1 MLIIV
6 VIIAINI
13 FRFNDGRQAVAAQNW
28 LKQDYIR
35 TTDTNTIEHQDPG
48 KLLIGQSLHLEG
60 GEYTNKHSRIVIGDT
75 LYLADKAIKEPV
87 STVSQGLLKL
97 DNIDVDGEIH
107 RRDIG
112 LKKDI

>member
-1 MLIIV
+1 M
-6 VIIAINI
+6 
-13 FRFNDGRQAVAAQNW
+13 AAQNW

-75 LYLADKAIKEPV
+75 LYLADKAIKESV
-87 STVSQGLLKL
+87 STVSQGSLKL

-112 LKKDI
+112 LKQILKKNIVIMV